1 MISAASSI
9 FSILIIIFIGFI
21 LSKKSWLDKNIGTVF
36 SKIVVNISL
45 PSLMIINVMQR
56 FDKNT
61 LLQYKI
67 GLLVAFSC
75 VSLSYFLSWI
85 IGKVI
90 KLSKSKLGI
99 FCAMFTFSN
108 TIFIGL
114 PVNIALFGEVSI
126 LFVLLYYLANSLL
139 FWTIGVYNIK
149 KSNSKSMDK
158 TFNIDTFRK
167 VFSPPLIGFLVG
179 VLFVMTNISL
189 PVFINDT
196 LRYLGA
202 LTTPLSMIFI
212 GINISSIDIRRF
224 KFSLDGLLVILG
236 RFLFTPL
243 IVFSFVTFFNFSYL
257 LKTVFVLE
265 SSMPVIAQAAIVSK
279 AYGNESDYA
288 SMLVS
293 LTTILSLLFIPV
305 YTFILK

>member
-1 MISAASSI
+1 MLNAASSI

-21 LSKKSWLDKNIGTVF
+21 LSKKGSFDQKIASIF
-36 SKIVVNISL
+36 SKIVINISL

-56 FDKNT
+56 FDKQT

-85 IGKVI
+85 IGKAI
-90 KLSKSKLGI
+90 KLSTSKLGI

-114 PVNIALFGEVSI
+114 PVNIALFGEESI
-126 LFVLLYYLANSLL
+126 LFVLLYYLANSFL

-149 KSNSKSMDK
+149 KSNSKSISNK
-158 TFNIDTFRK
+158 FNIDTFK
-167 VFSPPLIGFLVG
+167 KIFSPPLIGFLAG
-179 VLFVMTNISL
+179 VLFVMINISL

-196 LRYLGA
+196 LKYLGA

-212 GINISSIDIRRF
+212 GITISSIDMHKF
-224 KFSLDGLLVILG
+224 KPSLDGLIVILG
-236 RFLFTPL
+236 RFLITPI
-243 IVFSFVTFFNFSYL
+243 IVFSFVNFFNFSYM
-257 LKTVFVLE
+257 LKNVFVLE
-265 SSMPVIAQAAIVSK
+265 SAMPIIAQVAIVSK
-279 AYGNESDYA
+279 AYDNESDYA
-288 SMLVS
+288 SILVS
-293 LTTILSLLFIPV
+293 LTTILSLLFIPI
-305 YTFILK
+305 YSFIL